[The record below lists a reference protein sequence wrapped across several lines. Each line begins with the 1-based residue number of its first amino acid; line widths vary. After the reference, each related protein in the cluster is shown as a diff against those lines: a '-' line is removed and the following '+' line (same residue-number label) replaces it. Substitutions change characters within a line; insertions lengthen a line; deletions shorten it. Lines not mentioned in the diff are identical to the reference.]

1 MTDDE
6 FKASWDSSRA
16 RTDTVPAGDSPGD
29 DDAATFSVETTVRG
43 LQYYEPSIAAALKP
57 GTELR
62 AEPEPSNKYD
72 SGGELSLLQLKRT
85 SLPLAHAAPSHCV
98 ITFGCATAIN
108 VSLGTHTIGHV
119 ARYTLEMALHSTSG
133 NELLISRN

>member
-1 MTDDE
+1 M
-6 FKASWDSSRA
+6 
-16 RTDTVPAGDSPGD
+16 PAGDSPGD

-72 SGGELSLLQLKRT
+72 SGLSQDGLTDGELSLLQLKRT

-98 ITFGCATAIN
+98 ITFGCATAIK

-119 ARYTLEMALHSTSG
+119 ARYTLENALHSPSG
-133 NELLISRN
+133 NELLLSRN